1 MWCPKARRDWS
12 NLLIEGDF
20 LMQNPETRIHTILGK
35 TESARCAVPFK
46 LRELAD
52 ELEAGKIPKT

>member
-1 MWCPKARRDWS
+1 MELARA
-12 NLLIEGDF
+12 N
-20 LMQNPETRIHTILGK
+20 HTILGK

-52 ELEAGKIPKT
+52 ELEAGKIPKNLTDPCGKILDVLKC

>member
-1 MWCPKARRDWS
+1 MRQFQ
-12 NLLIEGDF
+12 L
-20 LMQNPETRIHTILGK
+20 ETSASEIHTILGK
-35 TESARCAVPFK
+35 TDSARCAVPFK

>member
-1 MWCPKARRDWS
+1 MRQFPTVELA
-12 NLLIEGDF
+12 LA
-20 LMQNPETRIHTILGK
+20 IHPILGK
-35 TESARCAVPFK
+35 TESARCAVPLK

>member
-1 MWCPKARRDWS
+1 MRQFG
-12 NLLIEGDF
+12 LE
-20 LMQNPETRIHTILGK
+20 NPQAQIHTILGK

-46 LRELAD
+46 LRELGD